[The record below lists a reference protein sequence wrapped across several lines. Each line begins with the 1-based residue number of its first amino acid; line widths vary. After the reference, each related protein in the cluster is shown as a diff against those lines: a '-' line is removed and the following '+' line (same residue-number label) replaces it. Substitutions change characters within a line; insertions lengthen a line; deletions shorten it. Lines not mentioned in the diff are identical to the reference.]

1 MTIPRK
7 RIGTA
12 GPEASVLS
20 LGSWHTYDRM
30 DFHDGADL
38 LRRAVDAGINLFDV
52 GVYSGFPIDGKVH
65 HGFSDVIFGRMM
77 EHAGVAREAYLLSVK
92 LWLEGWPRRSM
103 AEQLDR
109 ALDRVGTGHADFAIL
124 GDIRTADPDLPA
136 LVRELAELVR
146 DGRLGAWGVNN
157 WSVHHLRTV
166 HDVAVAE
173 SLPGPQMA
181 QLKYSLCRRS
191 IPDGEP
197 YRTLFAET
205 GITLEASDVM
215 EGGILAGKPEPDRM
229 IGKDPGG
236 VREKIR
242 AVAGRAAE
250 VARELDATPAQL
262 AIAFCLTHP
271 AITTVLFG
279 VTRVSQLEEN
289 IGALKLL
296 TRHGDAI
303 RDLVGELWADR
314 DAVDPRG
321 P

>member
-52 GVYSGFPIDGKVH
+52 GVYSGFPVDGKIH

-77 EHAGVAREAYLLSVK
+77 EHARVPREAYLLSVK

-103 AEQLDR
+103 TEQLDR
-109 ALDRVGTGHADFAIL
+109 ALDRAGTGHADFAIL
-124 GDIRTADPDLPA
+124 GDIRAADLDLPA

-157 WSVHHLRTV
+157 WSVRHLRAV
-166 HDVAVAE
+166 HEFAVAE
-173 SLPGPQMA
+173 SLPGPQTA
-181 QLKYSLCRRS
+181 QLKYSLCRRAV
-191 IPDGEP
+191 PDGEP
-197 YRTLFAET
+197 YRRLFAET
-205 GITLEASDVM
+205 GITLEASDVL
-215 EGGILAGKPEPDRM
+215 EGGILAGNAEPDRV

-242 AVAGRAAE
+242 GVAGRAAQL
-250 VARELDATPAQL
+250 ARELDATPAQL

-279 VTRVSQLEEN
+279 VTRTSQLEEN
-289 IGALKLL
+289 IGALGLL
-296 TRHGDAI
+296 ARHGNAV
-303 RDLVGELWADR
+303 RDLAGSLWVDR
-314 DAVDPRG
+314 GVVDPRG
-321 P
+321 A